1 MKEEKK
7 EIKLGKEK
15 NGIFH
20 YEGWKYNNE
29 YNLSPEN
36 ETLNFSKS
44 EKPELTEIKLVDQE
58 N

>member
-1 MKEEKK
+1 MKNKDTNTTKNVK
-7 EIKLGKEK
+7 E
-15 NGIFH
+15 NTFF

-29 YNLSPEN
+29 YNLSPEKV
-36 ETLNFSKS
+36 TVTYSKA